1 TRSTRDWSSDVCSSD
16 LVARD
21 PRDAG
26 QRGKRVGCG
35 IEERHGFAGALPS
48 VGGYGGPFRGPPSSS
63 DSGRAELTKPYG
75 EERIE
80 QRGGGDQGHVGAL
93 TQQVVGA
100 LDGGDA
106 ADGEDRAVPG
116 AGLPPREHLLD
127 LPRGEGPRV
136 GADDRRAVAPGA
148 LERGVA
154 LLVDHAAAHAVR
166 HDEAARPRGQ
176 LGGRLVPDA

>member
-1 TRSTRDWSSDVCSSD
+1 RLEPRSRSAT
-16 LVARD
+16 
-21 PRDAG
+21 
-26 QRGKRVGCG
+26 
-35 IEERHGFAGALPS
+35 ALPGRFRAL
-48 VGGYGGPFRGPPSSS
+48 GGWGPCRGPHSKWRALGAPHVSS

-106 ADGEDRAVPG
+106 ADGEDRTVPG

-154 LLVDHAAAHAVR
+154 LLVDHAAAHAARPYAAPPPRSVR
-166 HDEAARPRGQ
+166 SPARAARRPCLAPTSRPRS
-176 LGGRLVPDA
+176 R

>member
-1 TRSTRDWSSDVCSSD
+1 MRF
-16 LVARD
+16 
-21 PRDAG
+21 RDAA
-26 QRGKRVGCG
+26 RLCR
-35 IEERHGFAGALPS
+35 AAAS
-48 VGGYGGPFRGPPSSS
+48 VGGLGGRSEPPIYLGHG
-63 DSGRAELTKPYG
+63 GRAELTKPYG

-80 QRGGGDQGHVGAL
+80 QRGGGDQRHVGAL
-93 TQQVVGA
+93 AQQVVGA

-154 LLVDHAAAHAVR
+154 LLV
-166 HDEAARPRGQ
+166 
-176 LGGRLVPDA
+176 